1 MTGRGVTSV
10 VARVGERAG
19 IQVHAHALRRAL
31 ATHLVAAGVS
41 VEVVRQLLRHADLDV
56 TACYVG
62 VDRSELHRAVRV
74 LEQARDH

>member
-31 ATHLVAAGVS
+31 ATHLVAHGVS
-41 VEVVRQLLRHADLDV
+41 VEVVRRLLRHADLNV
-56 TACYVG
+56 TACYLG
-62 VDRSELHRAVRV
+62 VDRRELRRAVET
-74 LEQARDH
+74 LDLSA